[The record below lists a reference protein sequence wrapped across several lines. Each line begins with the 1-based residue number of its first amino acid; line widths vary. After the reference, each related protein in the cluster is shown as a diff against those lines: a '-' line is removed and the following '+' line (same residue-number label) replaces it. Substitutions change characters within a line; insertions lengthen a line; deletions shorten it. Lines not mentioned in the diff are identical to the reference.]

1 MFLATFSNISAQII
15 SPSDLFVTNCNDQI
29 DISTLISDPNFT
41 IDLVAEDKIS
51 GTGYSYS
58 FPVLSIFPGTLDGPL
73 SYGTL
78 TFQVPQTGEIVEITI
93 YECCDAP
100 SFDYILTIESVN
112 QLPGYSGTFSGQTF
126 LILDELR
133 INDFTQFDGCQIYF
147 GNDAKITVQGGVQ
160 LFIENQSELRQYC
173 KYRWDGILA
182 ESSATEIR
190 FIDSEITGSARGFFL
205 ETNVNFETTNGV
217 FLDNTISIAT
227 LNFSTGGPYPGSSYV
242 NVDGGRFEYG
252 WIPVLAFHP
261 NSTLLIEM
269 DKLLYTPTS
278 FTSAQVYISESS
290 GVQIGIGSNTT
301 NTFEVA
307 DDASVLSLESEAT
320 IANNYFLN
328 CPSAIYGEESILIV
342 GGVNT
347 EQNTFEKSSFLLTNG
362 AQYLQSN
369 VLDQGSGIIQFPT
382 NQTVNGQT
390 GTYIA
395 ENSALS
401 NSVLTING
409 SNNERRVQI
418 LNNNPWEESVM
429 NVNNFETFSNA
440 TGITIFGNSFSSNLS
455 SGSYQ
460 LALSSTPGVRVGGNE
475 FILANAPPGN
485 PVIVRP
491 AIFAEDIPG
500 AQIKDNVFIQRTI
513 GFHGVGDLNTF
524 NNEDFIISCNHFV
537 HNETCMLFDPTT
549 ISHQANGQFT
559 VDNTFSAFSS
569 LPVPFVSINN
579 LNSSLSFDYFY
590 NSSTPSVDPNGP
602 DWASIN
608 ISAIAPINPNSVQS
622 ACVLQKQ
629 IIKENDGNFNFF
641 PNPVSSNLIYFEC
654 ESKNFR
660 IQITDLHGKVLIS
673 QNLNHGQTIV
683 NLNLKAGAYFI
694 YFLNEEQNIVQT
706 EKVIVL

>member
-160 LFIENQSELRQYC
+160 LFIENQSELKQYC

-269 DKLLYTPTS
+269 DKLLYNPTS

-320 IANNYFLN
+320 IANNFFLN

-390 GTYIA
+390 GTYIFD
-395 ENSALS
+395 NSAVNNS
-401 NSVLTING
+401 NLTVVGQNL
-409 SNNERRVQI
+409 ERRVLI
-418 LNNNPWEESVM
+418 LNNDPWLNSGIQVE
-429 NVNNFETFSNA
+429 NIPTFSLT
-440 TGITIFGNSFSSNLS
+440 TGVIIENNIFTSSN
-455 SGSYQ
+455 GPMGASYQ
-460 LALSSTPGVRVGGNE
+460 LALKNTPGIRVGSNSFE
-475 FILANAPPGN
+475 DHPPVAGT
-485 PVIVRP
+485 P
-491 AIFAEDIPG
+491 AIRQPAIYAEDIRG
-500 AQIKDNVFIQRTI
+500 GQIKNNDFYHRHI
-513 GFHGVGDLNTF
+513 GFHGVGNLGAF
-524 NNEDFIISCNHFV
+524 NSEDFLISCNRFT
-537 HNETCMLFDPTT
+537 HNETCMLLDATT
-549 ISHQANGQFT
+549 ISDQAVVGGVNFPVANRFFYSTSINTPFLSINSLGVGFFYYYPVAPSPIPFFNECNPVPTSGYTAIGSVLPQQLFNNNPSVNSCQILNKSTTKGQF
-559 VDNTFSAFSS
+559 S
-569 LPVPFVSINN
+569 LN
-579 LNSSLSFDYFY
+579 LY
-590 NSSTPSVDPNGP
+590 
-602 DWASIN
+602 
-608 ISAIAPINPNSVQS
+608 
-622 ACVLQKQ
+622 
-629 IIKENDGNFNFF
+629 
-641 PNPVSSNLIYFEC
+641 PNPIIAGQSIIIESQSKELKTVVLVKNL
-654 ESKNFR
+654 
-660 IQITDLHGKVLIS
+660 
-673 QNLNHGQTIV
+673 
-683 NLNLKAGAYFI
+683 AGAILFQENL
-694 YFLNEEQNIVQT
+694 FGQRNEIHHD
-706 EKVIVL
+706 LPS